1 MVDSTQSQSTA
12 TGNGEVMRVTL
23 ADVQRAIEQLGH
35 KDDLDGS
42 RSSTFSSLRDGSTD
56 RYTDDNMD
64 VDMDGDEWHK
74 SVRQKLAEKAKKVVE
89 EQAALDAIGGRVTL
103 RPPIDV
109 ELSDDGWDEVD
120 ESFGESPPGLGR
132 KHPHISKEEVI
143 TAAPH
148 QVDQKSPHYPSI
160 QPSERYIGHVII
172 EDSASETFV
181 LRLHNHRSPRTNA
194 PRRTTTRP

>member
-1 MVDSTQSQSTA
+1 
-12 TGNGEVMRVTL
+12 
-23 ADVQRAIEQLGH
+23 
-35 KDDLDGS
+35 
-42 RSSTFSSLRDGSTD
+42 
-56 RYTDDNMD
+56 MD

-89 EQAALDAIGGRVTL
+89 EQAARDAIGGRVTL

-132 KHPHISKEEVI
+132 KYPHISKEEVN

-160 QPSERYIGHVII
+160 QPSERYIGHAII

-181 LRLHNHRSPRTNA
+181 ATATQPLFSQNERTSENNNSSMSPILPSLRGISNRVSANHSIPFPFPRGNGHSHANRSSVASNLCFYHQFFA
-194 PRRTTTRP
+194 LFCS